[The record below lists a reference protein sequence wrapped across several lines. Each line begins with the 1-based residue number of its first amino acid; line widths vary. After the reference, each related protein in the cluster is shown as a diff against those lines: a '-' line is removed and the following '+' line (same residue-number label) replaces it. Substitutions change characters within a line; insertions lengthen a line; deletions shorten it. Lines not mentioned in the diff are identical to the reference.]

1 MSQMTSSA
9 GGLAT
14 SSSREGRFVHEGGE
28 NLSLSKGQHPKCLC
42 GLYAIISKSGTI
54 ENPGRLFFGCP
65 RYNDLDVAEKLSYC
79 KFFVWVDM
87 VFDLNGKN
95 VGLKE
100 VAVTD
105 DLVGGFRETLL
116 ELQDRVGVL
125 ENNEN
130 AVVKKDWKN
139 VYFNLYL
146 SAGFIVLIYVVVF
159 NCSTKA

>member
-1 MSQMTSSA
+1 MASSA
-9 GGLAT
+9 GGSTT
-14 SSSREGRFVHEGGE
+14 SSCHGERFVHEGSE

-42 GLYAIISKSGTI
+42 GLYVIISKSGTV
-54 ENPGRLFFGCP
+54 ENLGRLFFGCP
-65 RYNDLDVAEKLSYC
+65 RYKEKLPYC

-100 VAVTD
+100 VAVAD

-130 AVVKKDWKN
+130 AVVKKYWKN
-139 VYFNLYL
+139 ICFNLYL
-146 SAGFIVLIYVVVF
+146 SAGFIVLIYVVVL
-159 NCSTKA
+159 NCSAKA